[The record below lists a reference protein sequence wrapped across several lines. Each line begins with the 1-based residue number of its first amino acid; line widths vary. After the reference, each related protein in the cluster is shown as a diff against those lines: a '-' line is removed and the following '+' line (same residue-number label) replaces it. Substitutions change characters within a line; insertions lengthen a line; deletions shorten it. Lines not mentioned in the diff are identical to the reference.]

1 MTTRLFLSS
10 PRSLSRGLLGSLTAG
25 ITGGLFALAL
35 LAAPLSAQP
44 TSSAESNPGLS
55 TWEEYYGE
63 QAALMLRSDN
73 EMKRSLTLQT
83 LIKVSAT
90 DRTVDLSPAVPA
102 LLELYESD
110 ATLEHRIMAATALRQ
125 VAEDSRVGDR
135 IMQRLGE
142 LVADQSSTRVQRLT
156 LLVLADYE
164 TERGRAL
171 RLPPDLYDLLME
183 RGRA

>member
-55 TWEEYYGE
+55 TWEAYYGE

-73 EMKRSLTLQT
+73 EVKRSLTLQT
-83 LIKVSAT
+83 LITVSAP
-90 DRTVDLSPAVPA
+90 DWTVDLSPAVPA

-110 ATLEHRIMAATALRQ
+110 ASLEHRIMAATAICRRS
-125 VAEDSRVGDR
+125 ARV
-135 IMQRLGE
+135 
-142 LVADQSSTRVQRLT
+142 
-156 LLVLADYE
+156 
-164 TERGRAL
+164 
-171 RLPPDLYDLLME
+171 
-183 RGRA
+183 